1 MLSLKV
7 YLLSAS
13 LHLQI
18 ALYQQPEDLSC
29 TIKSRIIRVI
39 SFLPNVEKFMLVF
52 DQVQMNTRTG
62 LPTFFNS
69 IYVQNSLFSISAPS
83 ERHVHPFIGNDL
95 PLVNERI
102 EHKREWGFAPQISVN
117 QYTSWEGK

>member
-1 MLSLKV
+1 M
-7 YLLSAS
+7 
-13 LHLQI
+13 
-18 ALYQQPEDLSC
+18 P
-29 TIKSRIIRVI
+29 IKSRIIRVI

-69 IYVQNSLFSISAPS
+69 IYVQNSLFSIPAPS